1 MRAVVLPSSPT
12 KPRTRSIGKDPRAT
26 FAAEPARIG
35 AAIRRLRERGGAV
48 AGGDIGTVERSAA
61 VALGR
66 HVLDAV
72 AVEIVAEGV
81 SCSKKDKQCGKDKAE
96 ADPVASCA
104 VGVRGR
110 R

>member
-1 MRAVVLPSSPT
+1 MV
-12 KPRTRSIGKDPRAT
+12 
-26 FAAEPARIG
+26 ARDEG
-35 AAIRRLRERGGAV
+35 ARAAIRRDLRQGTTTRGIEADAV
-48 AGGDIGTVERSAA
+48 LADAAG
-61 VALGR
+61 ALGR

-96 ADPVASCA
+96 ADPVAGCA

-110 R
+110 L